1 MKILWSLLAH
11 ASYTHIKDT
20 IVERFGYKA
29 EQDFAVAVNKA
40 IKRVAEFPNSGKQ
53 ELKLAEDGSV
63 RSVPVRKLSK
73 IIYYVE
79 DDTLYIADFWATRQ
93 DPDNLTFRFQNT

>member
-11 ASYTHIKDT
+11 ASYSHIKDT
-20 IVERFGYKA
+20 IFEKFGYKA
-29 EQDFAVAVNKA
+29 EQDYVITVDKT

-53 ELKLAEDGSV
+53 ELDLAYDGSV
-63 RSVPVRKLSK
+63 RSVPIRKLSK

-79 DDTLYIADFWATRQ
+79 DETLYIADVWATRQ
-93 DPDNLTFRFQNT
+93 DPDYLKERFEK

>member
-20 IVERFGYKA
+20 IFEQFGYKA
-29 EQDFAVAVNKA
+29 EQDFVISVDKA
-40 IKRVAEFPNSGKQ
+40 IKQTAEFPNSGKQ
-53 ELKLAEDGSV
+53 ELELAKDGSV
-63 RSVPVRKLSK
+63 RSITIRKLSK

-79 DDTLYIADFWATRQ
+79 DDTLYIADVWSTRQ
-93 DPDNLTFRFQNT
+93 DPDYLKERFKK